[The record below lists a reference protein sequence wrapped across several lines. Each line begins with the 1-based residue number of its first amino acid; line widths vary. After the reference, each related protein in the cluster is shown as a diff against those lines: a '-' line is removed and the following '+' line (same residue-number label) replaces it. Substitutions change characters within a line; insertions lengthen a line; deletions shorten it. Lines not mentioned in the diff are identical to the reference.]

1 MPLDR
6 RRVREA
12 LKRFDFASLF
22 IEELGWDQHRLKPLS
37 VSVNGTAYRL
47 DAIAE
52 KRGMVAFLCEPDAD
66 EGPMPDYA
74 TRRKIENQV
83 RRVAHEHLIIYVD
96 QGRKAQVWQ
105 WVRREACRPAACIE

>member
-83 RRVAHEHLIIYVD
+83 RGVPPGNRIVYVC
-96 QGRKAQVWQ
+96 QGRKGQCSRWE
-105 WVRREACRPAACIE
+105 RRSAV